1 MLNLFQGIKPFKRAG
16 AVRDA
21 VAGVVFAAQDIPQAL
36 GYTRI
41 AGMPVVTGLYSLLLP
56 LLAFA
61 AFGSSRYLVVAADSA
76 TAAILRG
83 GLVDMAPAASARYVA
98 LAGLVA
104 LLTAGFLLLARLLKL
119 GFVADFLSQTVL
131 AGFLTGI
138 GFQVGIAV
146 LAQMLGLQSASH
158 WTIAQL
164 YNVCRNLHHVHLP
177 TLLVTVLVLAAVFAL
192 RRFAPA
198 VPGPLLAVVGATA
211 ASAALDFAA
220 HGIATIGPVA
230 GGMPHVGF
238 PQVHWR
244 DIPPLLSV
252 AGSCAVMILTQSAA
266 TSRIYAAR
274 HHQRLDEDQD
284 IVGLSAAN
292 AAAALSGTFVVNGS
306 PTQTAIV
313 EAAGS
318 QSQIAQVV
326 TAACVALVLLFSTK
340 PLQYLPQCVLGA
352 LVFLVAIRMIK
363 LQTLRKIRQ
372 ESPAEFALAVAAA
385 LSVVVIGVEQGILLA
400 MVMSLLRI
408 VHHSYH
414 PRSGVMIAESDGTW
428 KLAAPT
434 FGATT
439 EPGLVLYRF
448 GAALYYAN
456 ASRFGDEIMTLVGP
470 SPSPVRWLIVDA
482 EAITQV
488 DYSAARVVE
497 ELKKDLATQGV
508 SFGFARVSWNTRAD
522 LDRHHLTECIGPS
535 WIFNRLHDALDAYEQ
550 QQAHDAEHARRA
562 ADLHKSFG

>member
-1 MLNLFQGIKPFKRAG
+1 LLSLFQGIRPVKRAG
-16 AVRDA
+16 AIRDA
-21 VAGVVFAAQDIPQAL
+21 LAGIVFAAQDVPQAL

-61 AFGSSRYLVVAADSA
+61 TFGSSRYLVVAADSA

-131 AGFLTGI
+131 VGFLTGV

-146 LAQMLGLQSASH
+146 LAQMLGVQSDSH
-158 WTIAQL
+158 TTIVQL
-164 YNVCRNLHHVHLP
+164 YQVCRSLNQVHLP
-177 TLLVTVLVLAAVFAL
+177 TLLVTVVVLATVFL
-192 RRFAPA
+192 FRRFAPV
-198 VPGPLLAVVGATA
+198 VPGPLIAVVGATA
-211 ASAALDFAA
+211 ASAAFNFAG
-220 HGIATIGPVA
+220 HGISTIGPVS
-230 GGMPHVGF
+230 GGLPHLGF

-252 AGSCAVMILTQSAA
+252 AGSCAIMILTQSAA

-274 HHQRLDEDQD
+274 HRQRLDEDQD
-284 IVGLSAAN
+284 LVGLSAAN

-306 PTQTAIV
+306 PTQTAMV
-313 EAAGS
+313 ESAGS
-318 QSQIAQVV
+318 TSQITQVI
-326 TAACVALVLLFSTK
+326 TAAVVALVLLFLSK
-340 PLQYLPQCVLGA
+340 PLQYLPHCVLGA
-352 LVFLVAIRMIK
+352 LVFLVAIHMIK
-363 LQTLRKIRQ
+363 LRSLWQIRQ
-372 ESPAEFALAVAAA
+372 ESPAEFTLAVVTA
-385 LSVVVIGVEQGILLA
+385 LFVILVGVEQGIVLA

-414 PRSGVMIAESDGTW
+414 PRSGVMLSESDGTW
-428 KLAAPT
+428 KLTPPVA
-434 FGATT
+434 GAVT
-439 EPGLVLYRF
+439 EPGLVMYRF

-456 ASRFGDEIMTLVGP
+456 ASRFADEILTIVGP
-470 SPSPVRWLIVDA
+470 APCSIRWLIVDA

-497 ELKKDLATQGV
+497 ELKKDLTTSGV
-508 SFGFARVSWNTRAD
+508 AFGFARIPWNTRAD
-522 LDRHHLTECIGPS
+522 FDRHHLTEAIGPS
-535 WIFNRLHDALDAYEQ
+535 WIFNRLHDALDAFESQHSPHNAEQ
-550 QQAHDAEHARRA
+550 R
-562 ADLHKSFG
+562 LNV